1 MAEGRPKTMSVA
13 ATWDGGYRASM
24 DVRGH
29 KLVAD
34 EPESVGGGD
43 AGPQPSEFL
52 LAALA
57 SCFTLAIYHVAQKRD
72 IELEDLSVTA
82 TGTYEGPKFAHLSL
96 TVTSTTPREVLD
108 PLVERAKGVC
118 YVSNTLRA
126 VSDVEVIVGEGTPP
140 AGRAQPIEPEA
151 PLSI

>member
-1 MAEGRPKTMSVA
+1 
-13 ATWDGGYRASM
+13 M

-29 KLVAD
+29 ELIAD
-34 EPESVGGGD
+34 EPKSAGGDD

-57 SCFTLAIYHVAQKRD
+57 SCFTLAIYHVARKRD
-72 IELEDLSVTA
+72 IELESLSVTA
-82 TGTYEGPKFAHLSL
+82 TGIYEGPKFARLVLDVS
-96 TVTSTTPREVLD
+96 SPTPRDVLD

-118 YVSNTLRA
+118 YVSNTFRA
-126 VSDVEVIVGEGTPP
+126 VSDIEVVIGDAVSEASGSE
-140 AGRAQPIEPEA
+140 AAEPQASGPEP